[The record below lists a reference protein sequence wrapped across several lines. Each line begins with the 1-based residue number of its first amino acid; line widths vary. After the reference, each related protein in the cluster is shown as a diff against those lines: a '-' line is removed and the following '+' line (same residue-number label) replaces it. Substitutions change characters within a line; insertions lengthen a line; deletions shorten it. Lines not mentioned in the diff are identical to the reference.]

1 MAKDDNSNDTAASSS
16 KPLAR
21 IMIVDDESDIT
32 FIMKR
37 YFEVQKFTV
46 EAFTDPVKAL
56 EHFKQN
62 SKDYSLVISDIRMP
76 GISGIE
82 LSKEIKKIAP
92 KVKVIL
98 MSSFEIP
105 SSEFSKVNASNMMI
119 VDDFMQKPVGLKALL
134 NKVTKQLD
142 HKGEEDREC

>member
-1 MAKDDNSNDTAASSS
+1 MAQNDNNSGNDTAASS

-32 FIMKR
+32 SIMKR
-37 YFEVQKFTV
+37 YFEVQNFAV

-62 SKDYSLVISDIRMP
+62 SEDYSLVISDIRMP

-105 SSEFSKVNASNMMI
+105 PPEFSKVNASNMI

-134 NKVTKQLD
+134 NKVTKQLG
-142 HKGEEDREC
+142 HKGEEEREC

>member
-1 MAKDDNSNDTAASSS
+1 MAEDDTSDTASS

-32 FIMKR
+32 LIMKR
-37 YFEVQKFTV
+37 YFEVQKFAV

-62 SKDYSLVISDIRMP
+62 SKDYLLVISDIRMP

-82 LSKEIKKIAP
+82 LS
-92 KVKVIL
+92 
-98 MSSFEIP
+98 
-105 SSEFSKVNASNMMI
+105 
-119 VDDFMQKPVGLKALL
+119 
-134 NKVTKQLD
+134 
-142 HKGEEDREC
+142 

>member
-1 MAKDDNSNDTAASSS
+1 MGQDDNSNDTAASS
-16 KPLAR
+16 KPLSR
-21 IMIVDDESDIT
+21 IMIVDDESDII

-37 YFEVQKFTV
+37 YFEVQKFAV

-56 EHFKQN
+56 GHFKQN

-82 LSKEIKKIAP
+82 LSQEIKKIAP

-105 SSEFSKVNASNMMI
+105 PSEFSEVNNSNKI
-119 VDDFMQKPVGLKALL
+119 IDDFMQKPVGLKALL

-142 HKGEEDREC
+142 HKGEDDRGGC

>member
-1 MAKDDNSNDTAASSS
+1 MAEDDNSDTASS

-37 YFEVQKFTV
+37 YFEVQKFAV

-76 GISGIE
+76 GISGTE
-82 LSKEIKKIAP
+82 LSQEIKKIAP

-105 SSEFSKVNASNMMI
+105 PSEFSKVNDTNMI

-142 HKGEEDREC
+142 HKGEDERGGC

>member
-1 MAKDDNSNDTAASSS
+1 MAEDDNSDTASS

-37 YFEVQKFTV
+37 YFEAQKFAV

-76 GISGIE
+76 GISGTE
-82 LSKEIKKIAP
+82 LSQEIKKIAP

-105 SSEFSKVNASNMMI
+105 PSEFSKVNDSNMI

-142 HKGEEDREC
+142 RKGEDERGGC